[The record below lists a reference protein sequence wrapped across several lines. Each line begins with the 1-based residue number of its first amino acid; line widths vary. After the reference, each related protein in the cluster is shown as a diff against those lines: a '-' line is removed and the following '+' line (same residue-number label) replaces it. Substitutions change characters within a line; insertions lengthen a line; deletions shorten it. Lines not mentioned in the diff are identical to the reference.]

1 MSTEIPARQWAYT
14 ADLVQGD
21 TEGAAADGSLSAAS
35 AIAAAA
41 NGALNGGD
49 GAAVT
54 GINGTKMNGTAVNGT
69 TINGATFNGNGSPAA
84 PIGSAPPA
92 GSALSGHGLA
102 HHLLHR
108 PSTAEGLMLG
118 TVAPVPQDFTLSAA
132 LPDTHPLFNDGPG
145 AFHDPGFALE
155 AMRQSVLFV
164 AHQYFRVP
172 SQRPV
177 VLASTEVGITGL
189 QAWRRNGH
197 TAHIAVDMA
206 LHPVDV
212 VNGVPRGLRCEAE
225 LAIDGI
231 TCGTARAR
239 TVFLM
244 PKVYQNHRARGRAAS
259 RAEKFGAFAE
269 GHGQDDARPRPET
282 IGRTDPHNVVISL
295 PLSHDDG
302 LLRVR
307 VIPDAAHP
315 VFTAN
320 ATDHVPAVVLLEA
333 SRQAAFLAAGELHGF
348 SAANCVLT
356 EWNAKFRGFAE
367 IDLPLYCAAE
377 AGPLGRGPGGHPAFP
392 VTLTF
397 TQGSREIATV
407 AVAVLQ
413 DY

>member
-14 ADLVQGD
+14 DD
-21 TEGAAADGSLSAAS
+21 AAALADVAP
-35 AIAAAA
+35 
-41 NGALNGGD
+41 NGVGG
-49 GAAVT
+49 G
-54 GINGTKMNGTAVNGT
+54 AVNGA
-69 TINGATFNGNGSPAA
+69 ILNGATFNGNHARTAEPAA

-92 GSALSGHGLA
+92 GSALNGHGLA

-132 LPDTHPLFNDGPG
+132 LPESHPLFNDGPG
-145 AFHDPGFALE
+145 DFHDPGFALE

-172 SQRPV
+172 AQRPV

-225 LAIDGI
+225 LSIDGT

-259 RAEKFGAFAE
+259 RAEKFGTFAE

-282 IGRTDPHNVVISL
+282 VGRGDPHNVVISL

-367 IDLPLYCAAE
+367 IDLPLYCAAD

>member
-1 MSTEIPARQWAYT
+1 MSTEIPARQWT
-14 ADLVQGD
+14 R
-21 TEGAAADGSLSAAS
+21 AADRAPHSGGGVATAAPPDSAA
-35 AIAAAA
+35 
-41 NGALNGGD
+41 
-49 GAAVT
+49 V
-54 GINGTKMNGTAVNGT
+54 
-69 TINGATFNGNGSPAA
+69 
-84 PIGSAPPA
+84 PIV
-92 GSALSGHGLA
+92 GHGLA

-132 LPDTHPLFNDGPG
+132 LPDAHPLFNDGPG

-177 VLASTEVGITGL
+177 VMASSEVGITGL
-189 QAWRRNGH
+189 EAWRRNGH

-225 LAIDGI
+225 LMIDG
-231 TCGTARAR
+231 TRCGTAKAR

-244 PKVYQNHRARGRAAS
+244 PRVYQNHRARGRAAS
-259 RAEKFGAFAE
+259 RTEKFGVFGE
-269 GHGQDDARPRPET
+269 GQGQDTRPRPESV
-282 IGRTDPHNVVISL
+282 GRSDPHNVVIGL
-295 PLSHDDG
+295 PRAQGDG
-302 LLRVR
+302 TLRVQ
-307 VIPDAAHP
+307 VVPDAAHP
-315 VFTAN
+315 VFTVN
-320 ATDHVPAVVLLEA
+320 ATDHVPSVVLLEA

-348 SAANCVLT
+348 SAATCVLT
-356 EWNAKFRGFAE
+356 EWNARFRGFAE
-367 IDLPLYCAAE
+367 IDLPLHCTVA
-377 AGPLGRGPGGHPAFP
+377 AGPLQRGPGGHPAFP

-397 TQGSREIATV
+397 AQGSREIATV
-407 AVAVLQ
+407 GVTVLQ

>member
-1 MSTEIPARQWAYT
+1 MSTEIPTRYPAYNG
-14 ADLVQGD
+14 APPRAGD
-21 TEGAAADGSLSAAS
+21 EDRAERRGAM
-35 AIAAAA
+35 AA
-41 NGALNGGD
+41 NGASVD
-49 GAAVT
+49 GASAD
-54 GINGTKMNGTAVNGT
+54 GVNGSAAK
-69 TINGATFNGNGSPAA
+69 GAVIGNGS
-84 PIGSAPPA
+84 A
-92 GSALSGHGLA
+92 GSGSVTVSTTVTGHGLA

-132 LPDTHPLFNDGPG
+132 LPDRHPLFNDGPG
-145 AFHDPGFALE
+145 TFHDPHFAIE

-172 SQRPV
+172 AQRPV

-189 QAWRRNGH
+189 ESWRRNGH

-225 LAIDGI
+225 LAIDGAR
-231 TCGTARAR
+231 CGTAKAR

-259 RAEKFGAFAE
+259 RSERFGFAD
-269 GHGQDDARPRPET
+269 GHDDARPRPEAV
-282 IGRTDPHNVVISL
+282 GRSDPHNVVISQ
-295 PLSHDDG
+295 PLSHDDD

-356 EWNAKFRGFAE
+356 EWNARFRGFAE
-367 IDLPLYCAAE
+367 IDLPLYCTAAT
-377 AGPLGRGPGGHPAFP
+377 GPLGRDPGGHPAFP

-397 TQGSREIATV
+397 AQGSREIATV

>member
-1 MSTEIPARQWAYT
+1 VSTDIPARQWT
-14 ADLVQGD
+14 DADSAPGTGGGIATVAPPPVLSPE
-21 TEGAAADGSLSAAS
+21 TSAGASANADSDVDVDVDVNLGAGTSAAS
-35 AIAAAA
+35 ATTP
-41 NGALNGGD
+41 
-49 GAAVT
+49 VT
-54 GINGTKMNGTAVNGT
+54 
-69 TINGATFNGNGSPAA
+69 
-84 PIGSAPPA
+84 
-92 GSALSGHGLA
+92 GHGLA

-132 LPDTHPLFNDGPG
+132 LPDAHPLFNDGPG
-145 AFHDPGFALE
+145 AFHDPNFALE

-177 VLASTEVGITGL
+177 VLASSEVAITGL
-189 QAWRRNGH
+189 EAWRRNGH

-225 LAIDGI
+225 LAIDGMR
-231 TCGTARAR
+231 CGTAKAR

-259 RAEKFGAFAE
+259 RTEKFGVFSD
-269 GHGQDDARPRPET
+269 GHGHDHARPRPEAV
-282 IGRTDPHNVVISL
+282 GRSDPHNVVIGL
-295 PLSHDDG
+295 PKALDDG
-302 LLRVR
+302 TLRVQ

-320 ATDHVPAVVLLEA
+320 ATDHVPSVVLLEA

-348 SAANCVLT
+348 SAATCVLT
-356 EWNAKFRGFAE
+356 EWNARFRGFAE
-367 IDLPLYCAAE
+367 IDLPLHCTVA

-397 TQGSREIATV
+397 AQGSREIATV
-407 AVAVLQ
+407 GVTVLQ

>member
-1 MSTEIPARQWAYT
+1 MSIEIPARQWT
-14 ADLVQGD
+14 
-21 TEGAAADGSLSAAS
+21 GAADSAP
-35 AIAAAA
+35 
-41 NGALNGGD
+41 GD
-49 GAAVT
+49 GG
-54 GINGTKMNGTAVNGT
+54 GI
-69 TINGATFNGNGSPAA
+69 ATAA
-84 PIGSAPPA
+84 PPVTV
-92 GSALSGHGLA
+92 HGLA

-132 LPDTHPLFNDGPG
+132 LPDAHPLFNDGPG
-145 AFHDPGFALE
+145 AFHDPNFALE
-155 AMRQSVLFV
+155 ALRQSVLFV

-177 VLASTEVGITGL
+177 VLASSEVGITGL
-189 QAWRRNGH
+189 EAWRRNGH

-206 LHPVDV
+206 LCPVDV

-225 LAIDGI
+225 LAIDGLR
-231 TCGTARAR
+231 CGTAKAR

-259 RAEKFGAFAE
+259 RAEKFGVFSDGH
-269 GHGQDDARPRPET
+269 GHGQARPRPEAV
-282 IGRTDPHNVVISL
+282 GRADPHNVVIGV
-295 PLSHDDG
+295 PRAQEDG
-302 LLRVR
+302 TLRVQ
-307 VIPDAAHP
+307 VVPDAAHP

-348 SAANCVLT
+348 SAATCVLT
-356 EWNAKFRGFAE
+356 QWNARFRGFAE
-367 IDLPLYCAAE
+367 IDLPLHCTIAAD
-377 AGPLGRGPGGHPAFP
+377 PLGRGPGGHPAFP

-397 TQGSREIATV
+397 AQGSREIATV
-407 AVAVLQ
+407 GVTVLQ

>member
-1 MSTEIPARQWAYT
+1 MAVNGASANGVNGMA
-14 ADLVQGD
+14 AN
-21 TEGAAADGSLSAAS
+21 GAALNAATLNG
-35 AIAAAA
+35 ALLNGGGAAA
-41 NGALNGGD
+41 NGA
-49 GAAVT
+49 
-54 GINGTKMNGTAVNGT
+54 VNGKGSVT
-69 TINGATFNGNGSPAA
+69 VSATVA
-84 PIGSAPPA
+84 
-92 GSALSGHGLA
+92 GHGLA

-145 AFHDPGFALE
+145 TFHDPHFAIE

-189 QAWRRNGH
+189 ETWRRNGH

-212 VNGVPRGLRCEAE
+212 VNGVPRGLRCEAQ
-225 LAIDGI
+225 LSIDGKR
-231 TCGTARAR
+231 CGTAKAR

-259 RAEKFGAFAE
+259 RSERFGFAD
-269 GHGQDDARPRPET
+269 GQDDARPRPESV
-282 IGRTDPHNVVISL
+282 GRSDPHNVVISQ
-295 PLSHDDG
+295 PLSHDDD
-302 LLRVR
+302 LLRVK

-356 EWNAKFRGFAE
+356 EWNARFRGFAE
-367 IDLPLYCAAE
+367 IDLPLYCTAA
-377 AGPLGRGPGGHPAFP
+377 AGPLGRDPGGHPAFP